1 MAKTAPASAQLSLFD
16 TTALTSPFGLF
27 GGGNSSL
34 LPALDGD
41 DEEDEA
47 AEPPVAAVGA
57 PDWTY
62 GEQVVVD
69 GIDRL
74 REGAKVTVVE
84 YASVTCPH
92 CALWQKNTWPAF
104 KAKYVDTNKVR
115 YIFRELP
122 TPPVDAATAGFLVAR
137 CAGPDKYFDVVHQL
151 MATQQEMLTSSP
163 RDWLLRTAQAAGL
176 SEQQFNDC
184 VTDKEAVAAMEK
196 RVQFARTQGVTG
208 TPAFYVND
216 QQVLTPGGEG
226 ASLADLSTAIDAE
239 LNK

>member
-1 MAKTAPASAQLSLFD
+1 MAPTESRLARMSRRAAI
-16 TTALTSPFGLF
+16 TGAALATMALAAC
-27 GGGNSSL
+27 GGGK
-34 LPALDGD
+34 G
-41 DEEDEA
+41 A
-47 AEPPVAAVGA
+47 AEGDMSLGA
-57 PDWTY
+57 P
-62 GEQVVVD
+62 
-69 GIDRL
+69 
-74 REGAKVTVVE
+74 EGAKVTVVE

-104 KAKYVDTNKVR
+104 KAKYVDTKKVR

-137 CAGPDKYFDVVHQL
+137 CAGKDKYFDVVHQL

-184 VTDKEAVAAMEK
+184 VTDKDAVAAMEK

-226 ASLADLSTAIDAE
+226 ASLADLSTAIDAA
-239 LNK
+239 LAK

>member
-1 MAKTAPASAQLSLFD
+1 MAVIESRFARMSRRAAITGA
-16 TTALTSPFGLF
+16 ALATMALAAC
-27 GGGNSSL
+27 GGAKG
-34 LPALDGD
+34 
-41 DEEDEA
+41 A
-47 AEPPVAAVGA
+47 AEGDMGLGAA
-57 PDWTY
+57 
-62 GEQVVVD
+62 
-69 GIDRL
+69 
-74 REGAKVTVVE
+74 EGAKVTVVE

-163 RDWLLRTAQAAGL
+163 RDWLLRTAQAAGM

-184 VTDKEAVAAMEK
+184 VTDKDAVAAMEK

-226 ASLADLSTAIDAE
+226 ASLADLSTAIDAA
-239 LNK
+239 LAK

>member
-1 MAKTAPASAQLSLFD
+1 MAQTESRFARMSRRAAITGAALATMALAACGGAKGSAEGD
-16 TTALTSPFGLF
+16 MAL
-27 GGGNSSL
+27 
-34 LPALDGD
+34 
-41 DEEDEA
+41 
-47 AEPPVAAVGA
+47 GA
-57 PDWTY
+57 P
-62 GEQVVVD
+62 
-69 GIDRL
+69 
-74 REGAKVTVVE
+74 EGAKVTVVE

-115 YIFRELP
+115 YVFRELP

-137 CAGPDKYFDVVHQL
+137 CAGKDKYFDVVHQL

-184 VTDKEAVAAMEK
+184 VTDKDAVAAMEK

-239 LNK
+239 LAK

>member
-1 MAKTAPASAQLSLFD
+1 MASTESRFARMSRRAAITGAAMAAMALAACNGGKTAAEGDMAQ
-16 TTALTSPFGLF
+16 
-27 GGGNSSL
+27 
-34 LPALDGD
+34 
-41 DEEDEA
+41 
-47 AEPPVAAVGA
+47 GA
-57 PDWTY
+57 P
-62 GEQVVVD
+62 
-69 GIDRL
+69 
-74 REGAKVTVVE
+74 EGAKVTVYE

-115 YIFRELP
+115 YVFRELP

-151 MATQQEMLTSSP
+151 MATQQEMITSTP

-176 SEQQFNDC
+176 SEDQFNKC
-184 VTDKEAVAAMEK
+184 VTDKDAVAAMEK

-216 QQVLTPGGEG
+216 VQVVSPGGEG
-226 ASLADLSTAIDAE
+226 ASLADLSTAIDAA
-239 LNK
+239 LAK

>member
-1 MAKTAPASAQLSLFD
+1 MAD
-16 TTALTSPFGLF
+16 TETRFARMSRRAAITGAALATLALAAC
-27 GGGNSSL
+27 GGAKG
-34 LPALDGD
+34 
-41 DEEDEA
+41 A
-47 AEPPVAAVGA
+47 AEGDMSQGAA
-57 PDWTY
+57 
-62 GEQVVVD
+62 
-69 GIDRL
+69 
-74 REGAKVTVVE
+74 EGAKVTVVE

-137 CAGPDKYFDVVHQL
+137 CAGKDKYFDVVHQL

-226 ASLADLSTAIDAE
+226 ASLADLSTAIDAA
-239 LNK
+239 LAK